1 MNVVIVVNM
10 VILVSFRALLNFFEF
25 GYFRQYGDSGD
36 PSELGDLGEYGNSCD
51 YGDSCNFCNFLL
63 LLVNLVF
70 GHKYIL
76 QYSNATKQYGV
87 AVSFLFFET
96 GESASLLISVCT

>member
-1 MNVVIVVNM
+1 M